1 MRGVSR
7 LAVGLLL
14 PTTMVACVK
23 YYPVESGS
31 PAQGAVAQS
40 GASADSAGSADA
52 KEKDEDKSP
61 FKLWVEVP
69 KATEKVDGYFAT
81 HRKRDNTLFLEVP
94 VDRLGHD
101 FGMVLHYSRG
111 AGDFDVQ
118 QGLPLT
124 GAQLMRFQRVGDKVH
139 LVHVNTRFVAEPGS
153 AYEAGLSSNLGHSVV
168 AAFDIK
174 SEHQETKALLL
185 DLTPFV
191 VSDYARIANQLT
203 VYYGQKPVSLA
214 KDRSYVGRILGF
226 PRNVE
231 IDAELTFTSNSPPQL
246 SPGYAVSDP
255 GSVPIGVRYSIFAL
269 PDTPMTPRY
278 ADDRVGHFIT
288 ARWDFSRD
296 QSASPFL
303 RYVNR
308 WRLEKKVPSAEMS
321 EPRDPIVYYV
331 DPSVPEPYRKYVKQG
346 IEAWNKAFEAAGYRQ
361 AIVAKDPPA
370 GDSAWSAEDIRY
382 STVRWTP
389 SYNMGYAIGPSQS
402 DPRTGEILN
411 ADVLIS
417 STFLRGWLTEYEEI
431 VARDRVMEL
440 YTDGLKFREGMQPEL
455 AAYFCMAE
463 AGKAHQAAF
472 GRTALVALGEAESD
486 GLPEEYV
493 GDAIRDLIMHEVGHT
508 LGLRHNFKGSTGIPY
523 EKLNDTEFTRKNGLT
538 LSVMEYAPI
547 NLAADRSKQGFYW
560 NKEVGAYDEWAIRY
574 AYSTILVP
582 GEQVS
587 DAGSSAGSPGTNSAT
602 PVMRPA
608 VGAEEEV
615 EGLREIASL
624 AADPFHKYG
633 TDEDTWLGAFS
644 IDPHTNAWDL
654 GSDPLAFARD
664 RAAIVRRIQPRLEDR
679 LVADGEGYQ
688 RLRAATTGLIFERY
702 LSLAPIPKTVGGIEF
717 SRDHKGDP
725 NARPPF
731 RPLGADVQREAVRF
745 LMEQAFS
752 EDSWEFDPELLNRL
766 PPNRF
771 SHWGAYNPLPL
782 DFPVHTQVVLIQ
794 MALLGD
800 LMATPRL
807 WRLVD
812 NEPRTPAGQEPYRV
826 SELLETLTNA
836 IWSELGE
843 AGNSARPINS
853 FRRNLQ
859 RQHLRHLEGLLLDSG
874 IGGPVAA
881 PEDARSLAR
890 LELKRLSERMAEAL
904 EPGQL
909 DTMTEA
915 HLAESKARIDRVL
928 DASLVEGQLRLRR

>member
-1 MRGVSR
+1 MRGVAR
-7 LAVGLLL
+7 LVVAAWL

-23 YYPVESGS
+23 YYPVDSGS
-31 PAQGAVAQS
+31 ATPGAVSPATV
-40 GASADSAGSADA
+40 AAAADTTGSAGKQD
-52 KEKDEDKSP
+52 KDKGP
-61 FKLWVEVP
+61 FKKWDEVL
-69 KATEKVDGYFAT
+69 KDTEKTDGYFVT
-81 HRKRDNTLFLEVP
+81 HRKRDNTVLLEIP
-94 VDRLGHD
+94 VDRLGQD

-124 GAQLMRFQRVGDKVH
+124 AAQLMRFQRVGDKVH
-139 LVHVNTRFVAEPGS
+139 LIHVNTRFVADPGS
-153 AYEAGLSSNLGHSVV
+153 AYQAGLSSNLGHSVV

-174 SEHQETKALLL
+174 SEHDTTQALLL

-191 VSDYARIANQLT
+191 VSDYARISNQLT
-203 VYYGQKPVSLA
+203 AYYGQKPVSLA

-226 PRNVE
+226 PRNIE
-231 IDAELTFTSNSPPQL
+231 IDAELTFTSSSVPQL

-255 GSVPIGVRYSIFAL
+255 RSVPVGVRYSMFAL

-278 ADDRVGHFIT
+278 ADDRVGHFVT

-296 QSASPFL
+296 QSDSPFL

-331 DPSVPEPYRKYVKQG
+331 DPSVPGPYRKYVKEG
-346 IEAWNKAFEAAGYRQ
+346 IEAWNKAFEAAGYRN

-370 GDSAWSAEDIRY
+370 GDSTWSAEDIRY

-389 SYNMGYAIGPSQS
+389 SYNMGYAIGPSQA

-417 STFLRGWLTEYEEI
+417 ASFLRYWLTEYEEV
-431 VARDRVMEL
+431 VARDRLMEL

-455 AAYFCMAE
+455 AAYFCLAE
-463 AGKAHQAAF
+463 LGKAHQAAF
-472 GRTALVALGEAESD
+472 GRTALVALGEAEAD
-486 GLPEEYV
+486 AMPAEYV

-508 LGLRHNFKGSTGIPY
+508 LGLRHNFKASSGIPY
-523 EKLNDTEFTRKNGLT
+523 EKLNDKEFTRQNGLT

-547 NLAADRSKQGFYW
+547 NLAADRADQGYYW
-560 NKEVGAYDEWAIRY
+560 NREVGAYDRWAIRY
-574 AYSTILVP
+574 AYSTILVSGQGMETP
-582 GEQVS
+582 DS
-587 DAGSSAGSPGTNSAT
+587 SATGSSPSGGGPDL
-602 PVMRPA
+602 RPA
-608 VGAEEEV
+608 IDAAEEV
-615 EGLREIASL
+615 EGLRQIASL
-624 AADPFHKYG
+624 GADPLHAYG
-633 TDEDTWLGAFS
+633 TDEDTWLGAFA
-644 IDPHTNAWDL
+644 IDPNTTAWDL

-664 RAAIVRRIQPRLEDR
+664 RAAIVRRIQPHLEDR
-679 LVADGEGYQ
+679 LVAEGEGYQ
-688 RLRAATTGLIFERY
+688 RLRSAY
-702 LSLAPIPKTVGGIEF
+702 LALAPVPKTVGGIEF
-717 SRDHKGDP
+717 ARDHKGDP

-752 EDSWEFDPELLNRL
+752 EDSWEFDPELLNKL

-771 SHWGAYNPLPL
+771 SHWGVGNPIPV
-782 DFPVHTQVVLIQ
+782 DYPVHTQVVLIQ

-826 SELLETLTNA
+826 SELLETLTEA
-836 IWSELGE
+836 IWSELG
-843 AGNSARPINS
+843 ADGSAARPINS

-874 IGGPVAA
+874 ISGPVAA

-890 LELKRLSERMAEAL
+890 LELTRLSQRMARAL
-904 EPGQL
+904 AGAGL

-928 DASLVEGQLRLRR
+928 EAALVEGQLRLRR